1 MSDKILASPS
11 ASCYLRGAIHNR
23 EPSGTISEVAGVQT
37 YIATPPS
44 DKANGNVILYFQ
56 DVFGFFTNGQLIMD
70 GYAEAGYLV
79 LGPDYF
85 RGVCLVVDETSRR
98 YRDSKSLASLVIAN
112 QRIGPSDKV

>member
-85 RGVCLVVDETSRR
+85 RGVCLVDT
-98 YRDSKSLASLVIAN
+98 AIA
-112 QRIGPSDKV
+112 KA